1 MEGKSTCNRDDH
13 CWGVWNHSR
22 DADIQKGKRRF
33 QTWAFN
39 PDSWEIHP
47 GSQTAPA
54 SQSFCS
60 SHHVA
65 HLDSVQGVHQCV
77 LKQCRKQQPQR
88 VAAPLPVPSPVLY
101 RVSAMNQPYSGKVTA
116 NDGFMGKA
124 QHKAAVSE
132 WLRDVQP
139 GKCWMS
145 PNAEDQFTGQ
155 GARAREGW
163 LASYLLLWELKW
175 PVGYLRQGRSC
186 LFPDTSFRQQNK
198 KDRKAQ

>member
-1 MEGKSTCNRDDH
+1 MSSEPWLFGDT
-13 CWGVWNHSR
+13 
-22 DADIQKGKRRF
+22 
-33 QTWAFN
+33 
-39 PDSWEIHP
+39 SWIP
-47 GSQTAPA
+47 N
-54 SQSFCS
+54 CS
-60 SHHVA
+60 SQPKF
-65 HLDSVQGVHQCV
+65 LPLTPCCPLGQCISMCWSNV
-77 LKQCRKQQPQR
+77 ISNSPSEWQLPPQSCTGCQQ
-88 VAAPLPVPSPVLY
+88 
-101 RVSAMNQPYSGKVTA
+101 MNQPYSEKVTA

-124 QHKAAVSE
+124 KHKAAPSE
-132 WLRDVQP
+132 WLCDAQP

-163 LASYLLLWELKW
+163 LASYLLLWKLKW